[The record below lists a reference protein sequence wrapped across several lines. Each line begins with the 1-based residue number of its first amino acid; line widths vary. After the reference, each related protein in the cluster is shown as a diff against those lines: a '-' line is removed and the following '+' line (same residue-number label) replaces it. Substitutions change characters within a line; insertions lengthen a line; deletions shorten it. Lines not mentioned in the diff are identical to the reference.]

1 MKNKLKE
8 KDYECFKKN
17 KERLVNVFTM
27 FNEIYGGTAFDV
39 NILNMPTPILSVPN
53 QNSHLQQWHIDFGS
67 DERGFDT
74 FISNIDINLCSLS
87 VLHFPM
93 GGAVNFLQ
101 CDVDTAA
108 TLIKKNDLANNNPA
122 KIIKRGKY
130 LFII

>member
-27 FNEIYGGTAFDV
+27 FNEIYGGTAFNV

-108 TLIKKNDLANNNPA
+108 TLIKK
-122 KIIKRGKY
+122 
-130 LFII
+130 